1 MDVAIRQIDG
11 GTRCLTGGAEGIPFG
26 AAEDLVDQHGF
37 HLPQAGAGVKP
48 VRIWSGCGFRKVQGL
63 SLPGGD
69 AI

>member
-1 MDVAIRQIDG
+1 MDEAIGQING
-11 GTRCLTGGAEGIPFG
+11 RAAGLACGAEGIPFG